1 MDNYLDLMRA
11 RREQILERFYAA
23 LDRAGR
29 PHDAARL
36 IAVSKTVGVDETVA
50 AIRVGYRHFAEN
62 RPQELVRK
70 LTGLAD
76 HPDLPEV
83 RFDMIGNLQ
92 TNKINAVLGSAELI
106 HSVSSLHLAQAV
118 SSRAVRKVEAGEL
131 ATPQRVLI
139 EVNVSGEESKG
150 GFSPDEIRAAAKRVR
165 ADDFISAMPMGYQ
178 TTVNERGGN
187 LSQGQKQ
194 LLCIARVMLCLPP
207 MLILDEATSSIDTRT
222 EAIVQRGMDKLM
234 EGRTV
239 FVIAH
244 RLSTVQNSD
253 VIMVL
258 DHGHI
263 IERGSHRD
271 LIAQKGTYYRLYT
284 GAFELE

>member
-50 AIRVGYRHFAEN
+50 AIQAGYRHFAEN

-70 LTGLAD
+70 LAGLAE
-76 HPDLPEV
+76 HPELPEV

-106 HSVSSLHLAQAV
+106 HSVSSLHLAQAI
-118 SSRAVRKVEAGEL
+118 SSRAARKIEAGEL
-131 ATPQRVLI
+131 SGPQRVLI

-150 GFSPDEIRAAAKRVR
+150 GFSPDEVRDAAGELAERAGPYDYGPAGEQGCGTSHFCRAAR
-165 ADDFISAMPMGYQ
+165 AEGRAGGGASRFAPARAFLRH
-178 TTVNERGGN
+178 ERG
-187 LSQGQKQ
+187 L
-194 LLCIARVMLCLPP
+194 
-207 MLILDEATSSIDTRT
+207 
-222 EAIVQRGMDKLM
+222 
-234 EGRTV
+234 
-239 FVIAH
+239 
-244 RLSTVQNSD
+244 
-253 VIMVL
+253 
-258 DHGHI
+258 
-263 IERGSHRD
+263 
-271 LIAQKGTYYRLYT
+271 
-284 GAFELE
+284 

>member
-50 AIRVGYRHFAEN
+50 AIQAGYRHFAEN

-70 LTGLAD
+70 LTGLAE
-76 HPDLPEV
+76 HPELPEV

-106 HSVSSLHLAQAV
+106 HSVGSLHLAQAI
-118 SSRAVRKVEAGEL
+118 SSRAVRKIEAGEL
-131 ATPQRVLI
+131 AGPQRVLI

-150 GFSPDEIRAAAKRVR
+150 GFSPMRFAPPRVSLRNLREFAYRGLWLWRPGGIRMWHAA
-165 ADDFISAMPMGYQ
+165 PL
-178 TTVNERGGN
+178 RG
-187 LSQGQKQ
+187 
-194 LLCIARVMLCLPP
+194 
-207 MLILDEATSSIDTRT
+207 
-222 EAIVQRGMDKLM
+222 
-234 EGRTV
+234 
-239 FVIAH
+239 FV
-244 RLSTVQNSD
+244 S
-253 VIMVL
+253 
-258 DHGHI
+258 
-263 IERGSHRD
+263 
-271 LIAQKGTYYRLYT
+271 
-284 GAFELE
+284 

>member
-50 AIRVGYRHFAEN
+50 AIQAGYRHFAEN

-70 LTGLAD
+70 LTGLAE
-76 HPDLPEV
+76 HPELPEV

-106 HSVSSLHLAQAV
+106 HSVGSLHLAQAI
-118 SSRAVRKVEAGEL
+118 SSRAVRKIEAGEL
-131 ATPQRVLI
+131 AGPQRVLI

-150 GFSPDEIRAAAKRVR
+150 GFRPMRFAPPRVSLR
-165 ADDFISAMPMGYQ
+165 NLREFAC
-178 TTVNERGGN
+178 RG
-187 LSQGQKQ
+187 L
-194 LLCIARVMLCLPP
+194 
-207 MLILDEATSSIDTRT
+207 
-222 EAIVQRGMDKLM
+222 
-234 EGRTV
+234 
-239 FVIAH
+239 
-244 RLSTVQNSD
+244 
-253 VIMVL
+253 
-258 DHGHI
+258 
-263 IERGSHRD
+263 
-271 LIAQKGTYYRLYT
+271 
-284 GAFELE
+284 